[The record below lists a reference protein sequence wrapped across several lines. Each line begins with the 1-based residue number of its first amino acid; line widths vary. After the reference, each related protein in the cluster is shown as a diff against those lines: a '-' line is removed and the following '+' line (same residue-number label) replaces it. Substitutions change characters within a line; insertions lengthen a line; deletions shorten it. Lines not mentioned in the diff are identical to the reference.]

1 VISEQTWNNV
11 TVKNQKQV
19 LFENNPGL
27 KVVIPNNATIWTYL
41 NLFITDKI
49 TDLIVME
56 INRNANQVLSK
67 LQLTKSSRFSKW
79 VPTNPVEIK
88 QFLGL

>member
-11 TVKNQKQV
+11 TGKNQKQV
-19 LFENNPGL
+19 LFEKNPGL

-56 INRNANQVLSK
+56 INRNSNQVLGK
-67 LQLTKSSRFSKW
+67 CKY
-79 VPTNPVEIK
+79 N
-88 QFLGL
+88 